1 MVEND
6 FKDLFNLS
14 PVLLLVLDTNF
25 RVVAATDTFLEVTM
39 TERKKILDKN
49 MILYFIIYLK
59 NSK

>member
-25 RVVAATDTFLEVTM
+25 IVVAATDAFLKVTM

-49 MILYFIIYLK
+49 IFDVFPIQP
-59 NSK
+59 